1 MVPPTPTPPRS
12 FAHTARSHGR
22 CDRRLGWKP
31 VTWDSG
37 DDQTPFFRSWEAMSK
52 EDQRCAHDILGF
64 PKEDFGPP
72 DDGAVTDGEIAFD
85 KQWLDM
91 TRLEQGAA
99 PPTICANVLPFAVDS
114 FAAFGCAWGQTRR
127 RC

>member
-1 MVPPTPTPPRS
+1 
-12 FAHTARSHGR
+12 
-22 CDRRLGWKP
+22 
-31 VTWDSG
+31 
-37 DDQTPFFRSWEAMSK
+37 MSK

-114 FAAFGCAWGQTRR
+114 SAAFDCAWGQTRR

>member
-1 MVPPTPTPPRS
+1 
-12 FAHTARSHGR
+12 
-22 CDRRLGWKP
+22 
-31 VTWDSG
+31 
-37 DDQTPFFRSWEAMSK
+37 MSK

-72 DDGAVTDGEIAFD
+72 DDGAATDGEIAFD

-99 PPTICANVLPFAVDS
+99 PPTICAAVQMQS
-114 FAAFGCAWGQTRR
+114 THSWR
-127 RC
+127 